1 MTKALR
7 KTNELWQNILNETSA
22 DDRRTK
28 MLKMSRLLMQ
38 YAILTDDELT
48 ALSQTD
54 TLTDLFLAYQ
64 DIGTLIPDF
73 IQRALPH
80 IEPVYASGEF
90 NDQLQALNKQF
101 TDIKTQYQHLKE
113 QHAQLLSSKDALK
126 GQKEQYDRLTQELDH
141 LTAFQSKLSE
151 KSIDDLKQDIQAL
164 KESTESMRPIY
175 EQLMAEKEA
184 LTALHQSMSD
194 LITQCDHAD
203 FSESE
208 QTLLMIDLARDLSEK
223 LDRQWDQCDIQ
234 LAQDLRKL
242 KKRNAMYTEIL
253 EKLESALTKL
263 QHTITCETQNRT
275 IYENHF
281 SSNKKLVTAMK
292 QRTTK
297 PIPQEIQDAVSL
309 STQIHDLLQRF
320 DTSLKQIIEDNENMS
335 QQIRRL
341 NNSSS

>member
-7 KTNELWQNILNETSA
+7 KTNELWQRILQETSA

-28 MLKMSRLLMQ
+28 MLEMSRLLMQ

-48 ALSQTD
+48 AISQTD

-64 DIGTLIPDF
+64 DIGTLIPEF

-80 IEPVYASGEF
+80 IDPVYATGEF
-90 NDQLQALNKQF
+90 KDQLQALNKQF
-101 TDIKTQYQHLKE
+101 TEISTQYQHLKE
-113 QHAQLLSSKDALK
+113 QHAQLLSSKDALTD
-126 GQKEQYDRLTQELDH
+126 QKDQYDHLTQEIDH

-151 KSIDDLKQDIQAL
+151 KSIEDLKQDIQTL

-175 EQLMAEKEA
+175 EQLMAEKED

-208 QTLLMIDLARDLSEK
+208 QILLMIDLAKDLSEK
-223 LDRQWDQCDIQ
+223 LDQQWDQCDIQ
-234 LAQDLRKL
+234 LAQELRKL

-253 EKLESALTKL
+253 EKMESALTQL
-263 QHTITCETQNRT
+263 QDTIACETQNRT

-281 SSNKKLVTAMK
+281 LSNKKLITAIE
-292 QRTTK
+292 QRTTT
-297 PIPQEIQDAVSL
+297 PIPQEIQKTVTL
-309 STQIHDLLQRF
+309 STQIQELLKRF
-320 DTSLKQIIEDNENMS
+320 DATLKQMIEDNEKIS